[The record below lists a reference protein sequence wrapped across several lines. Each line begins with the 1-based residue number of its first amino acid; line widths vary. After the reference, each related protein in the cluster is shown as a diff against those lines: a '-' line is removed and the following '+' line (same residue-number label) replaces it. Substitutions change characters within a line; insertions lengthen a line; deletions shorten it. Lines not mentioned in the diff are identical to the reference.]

1 VSGDWLRIVAD
12 DASPEQRLGA
22 MTIGE
27 LRASKI
33 QALIATLPQQIA
45 DALQDEKLTIEQ
57 LQTIVGKV
65 FAGCVALI
73 DADVDRIKLRVQGRE
88 PMH

>member
-1 VSGDWLRIVAD
+1 
-12 DASPEQRLGA
+12 
-22 MTIGE
+22 
-27 LRASKI
+27 
-33 QALIATLPQQIA
+33 LPQQIA